1 MKISRRSWL
10 ALTTAAMA
18 QTPAP
23 APATPAERLDKARED
38 NRQSA
43 GKLSKFDIPMS
54 TEPAFLFRA

>member
-1 MKISRRSWL
+1 
-10 ALTTAAMA
+10 MA